1 MAVPFNQL
9 EHEGV
14 LYKPFYRMNGDP
26 FFYQSENGHVYY
38 LKQGVLR
45 CAFAK
50 FMMDGNG
57 TAIKNLRECKKKPGA
72 RRPCSHIVTPNME
85 SIITLWR
92 VTRVALCH
100 LRMFGHIT
108 DFNKG
113 TVKRV
118 YDYFKLICIL
128 ILRSI
133 LTSCMTNK
141 RLVLSIFV
149 VRHSDHGIVPTTWI
163 LS

>member
-100 LRMFGHIT
+100 LRMFDHIT

-113 TVKRV
+113 
-118 YDYFKLICIL
+118 L
-128 ILRSI
+128 
-133 LTSCMTNK
+133 
-141 RLVLSIFV
+141 
-149 VRHSDHGIVPTTWI
+149 
-163 LS
+163 

>member
-72 RRPCSHIVTPNME
+72 RRPCPHIVTPKME

-100 LRMFGHIT
+100 LRMFDHIT

-118 YDYFKLICIL
+118 YDYFKADLYPDL
-128 ILRSI
+128 EVN